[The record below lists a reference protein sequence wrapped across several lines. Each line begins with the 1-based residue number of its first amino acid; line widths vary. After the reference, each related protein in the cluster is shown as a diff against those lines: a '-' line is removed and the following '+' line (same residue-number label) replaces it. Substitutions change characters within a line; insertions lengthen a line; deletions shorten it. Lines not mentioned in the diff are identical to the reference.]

1 MGQKFRA
8 VLAGLA
14 LAVGSSGLSGCGYYG
29 QAVRG
34 HMDLVSR
41 SRPIDEVI
49 GDPATPPALA
59 DQLRLV
65 LEARRFAFDEL
76 GLPDNGSYL
85 QYAELDRRYVVWNVF
100 AAPAD
105 SLAPRQW
112 CFPVAG
118 CVVYR
123 GYFREDAA
131 RSYARSLE
139 EEGLDVHVG
148 GASAYSTV
156 GWFKDPVVSTMLTAN
171 DGRLAGL
178 LFHELA
184 HQRLYVKDHSEF
196 NEAFASLVEEEGVR
210 RWFAARGRDTDWAA
224 WRAGRERDAEVQLL
238 LEQTRAELAA
248 LYAAPGDPLRLEA
261 EKQAVFETLRERY
274 GAISSDWPNTEGYD
288 AWFAADWNNARLVP
302 VGTYRRLVPAFRALL
317 REEGGDLN
325 RFYERCESLGELPR
339 SERDAAL
346 ARLLALAP
354 EGSADAL

>member
-148 GASAYSTV
+148 AGRSGADRGRRRRRAGNGVGIRPDLRVGPLAGVGVPAPEARSACRAV
-156 GWFKDPVVSTMLTAN
+156 PGPEPGAPVRGSSRARFP
-171 DGRLAGL
+171 DGR
-178 LFHELA
+178 
-184 HQRLYVKDHSEF
+184 SP
-196 NEAFASLVEEEGVR
+196 
-210 RWFAARGRDTDWAA
+210 ARARPD
-224 WRAGRERDAEVQLL
+224 AGRLHEQL
-238 LEQTRAELAA
+238 
-248 LYAAPGDPLRLEA
+248 PGGRG
-261 EKQAVFETLRERY
+261 AVIVRPPH
-274 GAISSDWPNTEGYD
+274 G
-288 AWFAADWNNARLVP
+288 
-302 VGTYRRLVPAFRALL
+302 
-317 REEGGDLN
+317 
-325 RFYERCESLGELPR
+325 
-339 SERDAAL
+339 
-346 ARLLALAP
+346 
-354 EGSADAL
+354 